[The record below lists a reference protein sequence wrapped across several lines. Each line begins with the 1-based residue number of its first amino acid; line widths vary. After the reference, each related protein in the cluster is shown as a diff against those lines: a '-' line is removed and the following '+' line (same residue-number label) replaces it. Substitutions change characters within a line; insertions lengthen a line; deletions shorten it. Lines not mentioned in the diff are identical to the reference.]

1 MMRVDRVD
9 LDINS
14 TRARAIAIGLA
25 APKVAQVTRK
35 VLNRAK
41 VLAPVRTGRLRA
53 SGKMDLRVTTNGP
66 TGSVTFTVKYA
77 QWVHDG
83 TRPHIIRA
91 KNKKV
96 LKFRVA
102 GQVLYRPLV
111 HHPGTKPRP
120 FLARA
125 IREVAPAEGF
135 GVGV

>member
-1 MMRVDRVD
+1 MMRVGRID
-9 LDINS
+9 LDINNG
-14 TRARAIAIGLA
+14 RARAIATDLS
-25 APKVAQVTRK
+25 APHVAKVTRQ

-41 VLAPVRTGRLRA
+41 ILAPVRTGRLRA
-53 SGKMDLRVTTNGP
+53 SGKMDLKITTSGP
-66 TGSVTFTVKYA
+66 SGSVTFTVKYA

-102 GQVLYRPLV
+102 GKVLYRPLV
-111 HHPGTKPRP
+111 HHPGTRGRP

-125 IREVAPAEGF
+125 LAEVGPANNF
-135 GVGV
+135 AVNV

>member
-9 LDINS
+9 LDIGEG
-14 TRARAIAIGLA
+14 RARAVAVGMT
-25 APKVAQVTRK
+25 APEVAKVTRQ

-41 VLAPVRTGRLRA
+41 ILAPVRTGRLRA
-53 SGKMDLRVTTNGP
+53 SGKMDLRVTQNGP

-96 LKFRVA
+96 LRFKV
-102 GQVLYRPLV
+102 GSQVLYRPLV

-125 IREVAPAEGF
+125 LVEVGPANNF
-135 GVGV
+135 AVNV

>member
-9 LDINS
+9 LEIS
-14 TRARAIAIGLA
+14 EGRARAVAIGLT
-25 APKVAQVTRK
+25 APEVAKVTRK

-41 VLAPVRTGRLRA
+41 ILAPVRTGRLRA
-53 SGKMDLRVTTNGP
+53 SGKMDLRVTQNGP

-91 KNKKV
+91 RKKKALRFTV
-96 LKFRVA
+96 G
-102 GQVLYRPLV
+102 GQVIYRPLV
-111 HHPGTKPRP
+111 HHPGTRPQP

-125 IREVAPAEGF
+125 LVEVGPANNF
-135 GVGV
+135 AVNV

>member
-9 LDINS
+9 LDIGEG
-14 TRARAIAIGLA
+14 RARAVANGLS
-25 APKVAQVTRK
+25 APEVAKVTRQ

-41 VLAPVRTGRLRA
+41 ILAPVRTGRLRA
-53 SGKMDLRVTTNGP
+53 SGKMDLRITQNGP

-91 KNKKV
+91 KRKKV
-96 LKFRVA
+96 LRF
-102 GQVLYRPLV
+102 QVGTQVIYRPLV
-111 HHPGTKPRP
+111 HHPGTRPRP

-125 IREVAPAEGF
+125 LVEVGPANNF
-135 GVGV
+135 AVNV